1 MLLLSAVTSP
11 INARDLVLLTATH
24 AHAKRQLPP
33 SLMMIWDLLSLS
45 IILVPV
51 HLVFTYPNYYQY
63 IQSLTWP
70 NILECTA
77 CCKCFAFFNND
88 ILSPWECSWL
98 GKTLQR
104 LFSTRKR
111 ILQSSTSGLWSSR
124 PFGADELARGFSS
137 FQTFF
142 FFFFFTALELK
153 IIVCCS
159 IKSSLLDL
167 KYDTLWLQWKSTI
180 ILSLSRNLWTNYT
193 LSLCC
198 WALTATFSQFFSN
211 FFSCMSPACLWL

>member
-1 MLLLSAVTSP
+1 MRPSISFHHFGTSSSCFHLSKLLS
-11 INARDLVLLTATH
+11 
-24 AHAKRQLPP
+24 
-33 SLMMIWDLLSLS
+33 
-45 IILVPV
+45 
-51 HLVFTYPNYYQY
+51 VFYFFC
-63 IQSLTWP
+63 QSLTWP

-77 CCKCFAFFNND
+77 CCKCFAFTSIVLFFFNND

-111 ILQSSTSGLWSSR
+111 ILQSSTSGLWSTR

-142 FFFFFTALELK
+142 FFFFYSSWITDHFLLFNQISTVGFK
-153 IIVCCS
+153 IW
-159 IKSSLLDL
+159 
-167 KYDTLWLQWKSTI
+167 YMWLQWKSTI

-211 FFSCMSPACLWL
+211 FFSCI